1 MPSYVPSP
9 PQFRQCVYM
18 PKPSPSGLKFS
29 SNETSINYKKQTVVE
44 DVLQNVRMILGTYK
58 TTVPLS
64 RDFAMDISLID
75 KRVPDVRNEIAA
87 ILLDVLK
94 KYEPRAKLKSVEIK
108 NVNDSYEDYEI
119 ILYLEVMAK
128 W

>member
-1 MPSYVPSP
+1 MIHKV
-9 PQFRQCVYM
+9 
-18 PKPSPSGLKFS
+18 S
-29 SNETSINYKKQTVVE
+29 SSDTSIIYKKQTIVE
-44 DVLQNVRMILGTYK
+44 EVLQNVRMILGTYK

-119 ILYLEVMAK
+119 ILYLEVMAN
-128 W
+128 

>member
-1 MPSYVPSP
+1 MTYKV
-9 PQFRQCVYM
+9 
-18 PKPSPSGLKFS
+18 S
-29 SNETSINYKKQTVVE
+29 SSDTSITYKKQTIVE
-44 DVLQNVRMILGTYK
+44 EVLQNVRMILGTYK

-75 KRVPDVRNEIAA
+75 KRVPDVRNEVAA

-108 NVNDSYEDYEI
+108 NVSDSYEDYEI

-128 W
+128 

>member
-1 MPSYVPSP
+1 MIHKV
-9 PQFRQCVYM
+9 
-18 PKPSPSGLKFS
+18 S
-29 SNETSINYKKQTVVE
+29 SSDTSIIYKKQTIVE
-44 DVLQNVRMILGTYK
+44 EVLQNVRMILGTYK

-128 W
+128 

>member
-1 MPSYVPSP
+1 MIYEV
-9 PQFRQCVYM
+9 
-18 PKPSPSGLKFS
+18 S

-87 ILLDVLK
+87 IMLDVLK

-108 NVNDSYEDYEI
+108 NVSDSYEDYEI
-119 ILYLEVMAK
+119 ILYLELMAK
-128 W
+128 

>member
-1 MPSYVPSP
+1 MTYKV
-9 PQFRQCVYM
+9 
-18 PKPSPSGLKFS
+18 S
-29 SNETSINYKKQTVVE
+29 SSDTSIIYKKQTIVE
-44 DVLQNVRMILGTYK
+44 EVLQNVRMILGTYK

-94 KYEPRAKLKSVEIK
+94 KYESRAKLKSVEIK
-108 NVNDSYEDYEI
+108 NVNDYYEDYEI
-119 ILYLEVMAK
+119 ILYLEVMAN
-128 W
+128 

>member
-1 MPSYVPSP
+1 MIHKV
-9 PQFRQCVYM
+9 
-18 PKPSPSGLKFS
+18 S
-29 SNETSINYKKQTVVE
+29 SSDTSIIYKKQTVVE
-44 DVLQNVRMILGTYK
+44 EVLQNVRMILGTYK

-75 KRVPDVRNEIAA
+75 RRVPDVRNEIAA

-94 KYEPRAKLKSVEIK
+94 KYEPRAKLKSVEVK

-128 W
+128 

>member
-1 MPSYVPSP
+1 MTYKV
-9 PQFRQCVYM
+9 
-18 PKPSPSGLKFS
+18 S
-29 SNETSINYKKQTVVE
+29 SSDTSIIYKKQTIVE
-44 DVLQNVRMILGTYK
+44 EVLQNVRMILGTYK

-108 NVNDSYEDYEI
+108 NVSDSYEDYEI

-128 W
+128 

>member
-1 MPSYVPSP
+1 MTHKV
-9 PQFRQCVYM
+9 
-18 PKPSPSGLKFS
+18 S
-29 SNETSINYKKQTVVE
+29 SSDTSIIYKKQTVVE
-44 DVLQNVRMILGTYK
+44 EVLQNVRMILGTYK

-75 KRVPDVRNEIAA
+75 RRVPDVRNEIAA
-87 ILLDVLK
+87 IMLGVLK

-108 NVNDSYEDYEI
+108 NVSDSYEDYEI

-128 W
+128 

>member
-1 MPSYVPSP
+1 MIYKV
-9 PQFRQCVYM
+9 
-18 PKPSPSGLKFS
+18 S
-29 SNETSINYKKQTVVE
+29 SSDTSIIYKKQTIVE
-44 DVLQNVRMILGTYK
+44 EVLQNVRMILGTYK

-128 W
+128 

>member
-1 MPSYVPSP
+1 MTYKV
-9 PQFRQCVYM
+9 
-18 PKPSPSGLKFS
+18 S
-29 SNETSINYKKQTVVE
+29 SSDTSIIYKKQTIVE
-44 DVLQNVRMILGTYK
+44 EVLQNVRIILGTYK

-108 NVNDSYEDYEI
+108 NIDSSYEDYEI
-119 ILYLEVMAK
+119 ILYLEVMAE
-128 W
+128 

>member
-1 MPSYVPSP
+1 MIHKV
-9 PQFRQCVYM
+9 
-18 PKPSPSGLKFS
+18 S
-29 SNETSINYKKQTVVE
+29 SSDTSIIYKKQTVVE
-44 DVLQNVRMILGTYK
+44 EVLQNVRMILGTYK

-94 KYEPRAKLKSVEIK
+94 KYEPRAKLKSVEVK

-128 W
+128 

>member
-1 MPSYVPSP
+1 MTYKV
-9 PQFRQCVYM
+9 
-18 PKPSPSGLKFS
+18 S
-29 SNETSINYKKQTVVE
+29 SSDTSIIYKKQTIVE
-44 DVLQNVRMILGTYK
+44 EILQNVRMILGTYK

-108 NVNDSYEDYEI
+108 NVSDSHEDYEI

-128 W
+128 

>member
-1 MPSYVPSP
+1 MTYKV
-9 PQFRQCVYM
+9 
-18 PKPSPSGLKFS
+18 S
-29 SNETSINYKKQTVVE
+29 SSDTSIIYKKQTIVE
-44 DVLQNVRMILGTYK
+44 EVLQNVRMILGTYK

-108 NVNDSYEDYEI
+108 NIDSSYEDYEI
-119 ILYLEVMAK
+119 ILYLEVMAE
-128 W
+128 

>member
-1 MPSYVPSP
+1 MTHKV
-9 PQFRQCVYM
+9 
-18 PKPSPSGLKFS
+18 S
-29 SNETSINYKKQTVVE
+29 SSDTSIIYKKQTVVE
-44 DVLQNVRMILGTYK
+44 EVLQNVRMILGTYK

-75 KRVPDVRNEIAA
+75 RRVPDVRNEIAA
-87 ILLDVLK
+87 IMLDVLK

-108 NVNDSYEDYEI
+108 NVSDSYEDYEI

-128 W
+128 